1 MNNIAIV
8 FSKLLKQISV
18 TSVTTGLSIAL
29 YNILIALLDGNNIYT
44 NIIIRTLCAPCDTG
58 VVCVGVRVCLVALTP
73 RVESRL
79 LTRS

>member
-1 MNNIAIV
+1 M
-8 FSKLLKQISV
+8 FKQISV
-18 TSVTTGLSIAL
+18 VNVITGLSIPL
-29 YNILIALLDGNNIYT
+29 YILIALLDGNIYT
-44 NIIIRTLCAPCDTG
+44 NIIIRILCAPTDTG